1 MKKSHIILA
10 AVILYLLIMVIGFAA
25 YYAYSVQHE
34 QQQAKIEQEA
44 QQEIA
49 ARRQARE
56 AADKARGD
64 EETGEKPRKAVQR
77 PERADSGMWEETI
90 HGVTYYKHHW
100 PKKLPTGVYLRPF
113 VAAQNEHCVLKN
125 DIYYYYSITDAEQ
138 TAWIMGDRLDIY
150 AGGQT
155 TTLQL
160 DPKEL
165 RKHMSSDASWLSEN
179 YVMNADAATLAAFR
193 RIIAS
198 GSATLVYYKEGGK
211 ARRHDMSAQEIQNIR
226 EMVELYDA
234 LRQE

>member
-10 AVILYLLIMVIGFAA
+10 AAILYLLIMVIGGMA

-44 QQEIA
+44 QQEID

-56 AADKARGD
+56 AADKAREAKD
-64 EETGEKPRKAVQR
+64 EGEKPRKAAAR
-77 PERADSGMWEETI
+77 RERAAGEMWEETI
-90 HGVTYYKHHW
+90 NGVTYYKHHW

-113 VAAQNEHCVLKN
+113 VAAQNDRCVLKN

-160 DPKEL
+160 DPSEL

-193 RIIAS
+193 QIIAA
-198 GSATLVYYKEGGK
+198 GAATLVYYKEGGK
-211 ARRHDMSAQEIQNIR
+211 SRRHDMSAQEIQNIR